1 MATLNPL
8 EQKAR
13 ISFIKGI
20 LIAGLIG
27 AIGIGLLVWQLTV
40 RDKKIKDE
48 QGKITSGVLVL
59 ANDVSSGQLLSEDDF
74 TTISALKATL
84 PTNYYASTADLKLGK
99 LQDKEGNEIKK
110 VSKVTVTSGSGKDEF
125 YYPTDEIPTDKIA
138 GNSNISVASVEADK
152 NNEGTGKEMF
162 GIHYKGNMLEADQV
176 TPAMLELF
184 PNRAKVWDKLTVG
197 KDEYGNAIYET
208 VLVNEDGS
216 TTNQKVELD
225 ENVLVPKIDIKAN
238 TVVSASMFTK
248 AEEQVSNDLREQE
261 YNMISLPVNLEDKD
275 TIDIRLRLPNGAD
288 YIVLTKKNVTIP
300 KTADGYMTN
309 TVILKCSEA
318 ETMTMSAAIV
328 DTYQMLEAGAKLYAV
343 KYTDPGLQ
351 ETATATYLPSGAV
364 MTLISTNPNI
374 VQDAKLKIYQY
385 YVANAEMYR
394 NNASTGI
401 QSGLNMVE
409 ADDRAEGISSHT
421 TEEISTTKDNREEY
435 LESLMNEE

>member
-13 ISFIKGI
+13 ISFIKGL

-59 ANDVSSGQLLSEDDF
+59 AHDVSSGQLLSEDDF
-74 TTISALKATL
+74 TTISALKSTL
-84 PTNYYASTADLKLGK
+84 PTNYFSSTAELDLGTLK
-99 LQDKEGNEIKK
+99 DKNGNEIKK
-110 VSKVTVTSGSGKDEF
+110 VSKVTITSGSSKEEF
-125 YYPTDEIPTDKIA
+125 YYPTNEIPTDKIA
-138 GNSNISVASVEADK
+138 GNSNITVSEYETTEAD
-152 NNEGTGKEMF
+152 EGAGKEIYA
-162 GIHYKGNMLEADQV
+162 IHYKGNVLDESAV
-176 TPAMLELF
+176 TAAMLDYF
-184 PNRAKVWDKLTVG
+184 PNRRIVWDKLILG
-197 KDEYGNAIYET
+197 QDEYGNVIYEIAST
-208 VLVNEDGS
+208 NADG
-216 TTNQKVELD
+216 TATKEKVELD

-275 TIDIRLRLPNGAD
+275 TVDIRLRLPNGAD

-300 KTADGYMTN
+300 KNAEGFMPDTI
-309 TVILKCSEA
+309 ILKCSEA
-318 ETMTMSAAIV
+318 ETMTMSAALV

-364 MTLISTNPNI
+364 MQLISTNPNI
-374 VQDAKLKIYQY
+374 VQDAKVKIYQY
-385 YVANAEMYR
+385 YINNAEMYR
-394 NNASTGI
+394 NSANTGI

-409 ADDRAEGISSHT
+409 ADDRKDGISSNT
-421 TEEISTTKDNREEY
+421 REEIQTTKDNREEY
-435 LESLMNEE
+435 LESLSE

>member
-13 ISFIKGI
+13 ISFIKGL

-27 AIGIGLLVWQLTV
+27 AIGVGLLVWQLTE

-59 ANDVSSGQLLSEDDF
+59 AHDVSSGQLLSDDDF
-74 TTISALKATL
+74 TTVQAFKATL
-84 PTNYYASTADLKLGK
+84 PMNYFSSTADLDLGT
-99 LQDKEGNEIKK
+99 LRDKEGNEIKK
-110 VSKVTVTSGSGKDEF
+110 VSKVTITGGQGSEEF
-125 YYPTDEIPTDKIA
+125 YYPTEEIPTDKIA
-138 GNSNISVASVEADK
+138 GNSSITISSVET
-152 NNEGTGKEMF
+152 NNESEGAGQDMYA
-162 GIHYKGNMLEADQV
+162 IHYKGNVLAEDQV
-176 TPAMLELF
+176 TSAMLELF
-184 PNRAKVWDKLTVG
+184 PNRRKIWDKLTLA
-197 KDEYGNAIYET
+197 KDEYGDVIYEIM
-208 VLVNEDGS
+208 VKNADG
-216 TTNQKVELD
+216 TTANTKVELD

-248 AEEQVSNDLREQE
+248 AEEQVSNDLREQV

-275 TIDIRLRLPNGAD
+275 TIDIRLRLPNGVD

-300 KTADGYMTN
+300 QGEDGYMDGTI
-309 TVILKCSEA
+309 ILKCSEA

-364 MTLISTNPNI
+364 MTVISQDPNI
-374 VQDAKLKIYQY
+374 VDDAKAKIYQY
-385 YVANAEMYR
+385 YISKQDMFR
-394 NNASTGI
+394 NNANTGI

-409 ADDRAEGISSHT
+409 ADDRADGIASNT
-421 TEEISTTKDNREEY
+421 QQEISNMKDTREEY
-435 LESLMNEE
+435 LESLSE

>member
-13 ISFIKGI
+13 ISFIKGL

-27 AIGIGLLVWQLTV
+27 AIGIGLLVWQLTE
-40 RDKKIKDE
+40 RDKKIKAE

-59 ANDVSSGQLLSEDDF
+59 AHDVSSGQLLSEDDF
-74 TTISALKATL
+74 TTISALRSTL
-84 PTNYYASTADLKLGK
+84 PVNYYSSTADLELGK
-99 LQDKEGNEIKK
+99 LQDKNGNEIKK
-110 VSKVTVTSGSGKDEF
+110 VSKVTVTSGSSKDEF
-125 YYPTDEIPTDKIA
+125 YYPTDEIPEDKIA
-138 GNSNISVASVEADK
+138 GNANITVSSIETTKD
-152 NNEGTGKEMF
+152 NEGAGKEIYA
-162 GIHYKGNMLEADQV
+162 IHYKGNVLEEGQV
-176 TPAMLELF
+176 TDAMLAVF
-184 PNRAKVWDKLTVG
+184 PNRRIIWDKLILG
-197 KDEYGNAIYET
+197 QDEYGNVIYEKAT
-208 VLVNEDGS
+208 LNADGT
-216 TTNQKVELD
+216 TTNEKVELD

-275 TIDIRLRLPNGAD
+275 TIDVRLRLPNGAD

-300 KTADGYMTN
+300 QNGDGYMTD

-328 DTYQMLEAGAKLYAV
+328 DTYQMLDAGAKLYAV

-364 MTLISTNPNI
+364 MQLISTNPNI
-374 VQDAKLKIYQY
+374 VQDAKVKIYQFY
-385 YVANAEMYR
+385 IKNADMYR

-401 QSGLNMVE
+401 QSGLITLKDDE
-409 ADDRAEGISSHT
+409 RADGIT
-421 TEEISTTKDNREEY
+421 QNTRTEITKTKTET
-435 LESLMNEE
+435 

>member
-13 ISFIKGI
+13 ISFIKGL

-59 ANDVSSGQLLSEDDF
+59 AHDVSSGQLLSDEDF
-74 TTISALKATL
+74 KTISALKSTL
-84 PTNYYASTADLKLGK
+84 PTHYFGSTAELDLGK
-99 LQDKEGNEIKK
+99 LQDKNGNEIKK
-110 VSKVTVTSGSGKDEF
+110 VSKVTITNGQSKEEF
-125 YYPTDEIPTDKIA
+125 YYPTEEIPEDKIA
-138 GNSNISVASVEADK
+138 GNSNITVTSVETTKDDPA
-152 NNEGTGKEMF
+152 GKEIYA
-162 GIHYKGNMLEADQV
+162 IHYKGNVIEEGKVTDSMLA
-176 TPAMLELF
+176 LF
-184 PNRAKVWDKLTVG
+184 PNRRIIWEKLILG
-197 KDEYGNAIYET
+197 QDEYGNVIYERAIA
-208 VLVNEDGS
+208 NSDG
-216 TTNQKVELD
+216 TTSKEKVELD

-288 YIVLTKKNVTIP
+288 YIVLTKKNVSIP
-300 KTADGYMTN
+300 KTADGYMPN

-364 MTLISTNPNI
+364 MKVISTNPNI
-374 VQDAKLKIYQY
+374 VEDAKTKIFQY
-385 YVANAEMYR
+385 YVANQGMYR
-394 NNASTGI
+394 NSTETGI
-401 QSGLNMVE
+401 ESGLTMVE
-409 ADDRAEGISSHT
+409 ADDRADGISDNT
-421 TEEISTTKDNREEY
+421 KVEITTTKDNREEY
-435 LESLMNEE
+435 LETLLEQ